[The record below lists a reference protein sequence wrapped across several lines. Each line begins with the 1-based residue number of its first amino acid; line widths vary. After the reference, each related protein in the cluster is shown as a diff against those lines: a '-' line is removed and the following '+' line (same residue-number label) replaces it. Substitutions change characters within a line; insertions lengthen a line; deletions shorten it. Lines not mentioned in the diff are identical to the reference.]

1 MKMKALVFA
10 AGLGTRLRPLTDSI
24 PKALVE
30 VGGVP
35 VLERVIRT
43 LAASGVEE
51 VVVTAHHFADKIETF
66 LSSRDFGVKL
76 ALSAEPGP
84 EPLETGGGM
93 RNASALLKGSPLF
106 LAHNADILSNA
117 DLRAFAESW
126 QEGDLASLVLEDKAA
141 ERMLLFDSQMRLA
154 GWTNTAT
161 GEIRSP
167 FPGLDPSQCRAFS
180 FCGIHLVSEE
190 IFALMEGWPC
200 RFGIIDFYLSVCR
213 KRTIRGYVPGG
224 LRVFDIGTPES
235 LEEAQKAYSSTR

>member
-1 MKMKALVFA
+1 MRKDTSIRRSLS
-10 AGLGTRLRPLTDSI
+10 RPLIGKGLRGDYR
-24 PKALVE
+24 
-30 VGGVP
+30 G
-35 VLERVIRT
+35 VIRDRIFYYRRKKY
-43 LAASGVEE
+43 A
-51 VVVTAHHFADKIETF
+51 
-66 LSSRDFGVKL
+66 
-76 ALSAEPGP
+76 
-84 EPLETGGGM
+84 
-93 RNASALLKGSPLF
+93 
-106 LAHNADILSNA
+106 
-117 DLRAFAESW
+117 AFAESW

-161 GEIRSP
+161 GEVRSP